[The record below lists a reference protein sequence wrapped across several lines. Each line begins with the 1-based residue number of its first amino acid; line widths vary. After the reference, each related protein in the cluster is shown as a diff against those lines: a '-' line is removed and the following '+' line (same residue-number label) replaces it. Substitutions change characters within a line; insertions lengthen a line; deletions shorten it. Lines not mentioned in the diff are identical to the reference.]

1 MSSFS
6 GMNKLNLEVG
16 CKSPFESSYFFGK
29 IPKTC
34 FGSTGIVLVLYLE
47 LSTHLRRDRLKF
59 VLRRI
64 EFPFYVADWVFS
76 LALGDF

>member
-1 MSSFS
+1 MLSFS
-6 GMNKLNLEVG
+6 GMNRLISDAV
-16 CKSPFESSYFFGK
+16 CKISFESSYSFGK

-34 FGSTGIVLVLYLE
+34 FGSTGIVLVFYLE
-47 LSTHLRRDRLKF
+47 LSTLLIQDRLEF

-76 LALGDF
+76 FSLGDF